1 LEAGFVV
8 VDHAAG
14 LPLEAA
20 GAAFDATDGFF
31 IEAFGLELPP
41 LESESESE
49 LLDELEVSDELD
61 DVVSST
67 KKTGL
72 ASLVTG
78 EVKGTSQGNKTS

>member
-1 LEAGFVV
+1 M
-8 VDHAAG
+8 
-14 LPLEAA
+14 EAA

-31 IEAFGLELPP
+31 FEAFGLELPH

-49 LLDELEVSDELD
+49 SESFDELEVSDELEV
-61 DVVSST
+61 VVSST